1 MYTTSSINVDFEC
14 NLHMDQKDWNCT
26 TGGGGGY
33 SCIKVYKDDSS
44 CHGGYLVLPA
54 YKLALDVR
62 NECTAYI
69 ESWKQLHGVSPMFHS
84 SESSHRI
91 SCVSY
96 AKKNV
101 MFL

>member
-1 MYTTSSINVDFEC
+1 MYTTSSINVDLQC
-14 NLHMDQKDWNCT
+14 NFHIDKKDWNSPSEK
-26 TGGGGGY
+26 GGY
-33 SCIKVYKDDSS
+33 SCIKVYKDDAS
-44 CHGGYLVLPA
+44 CYGGYLVLPA
-54 YKLALDVR
+54 YKVALDVR

-69 ESWKQLHGVSPMFHS
+69 ESWKQLHGVSPMFYS

-101 MFL
+101 MFI